1 MVRFRIRTNWT
12 NSVSQTHE
20 FALED
25 LADAATRDRLMWAF
39 ADPERL
45 RPGETR
51 QALTERA
58 AASFA
63 SVAQSL
69 RERGHDPQAVAHF
82 VYRLVF
88 SMFADDVGL
97 LPGHVHADAAACA
110 SGSGAVPG
118 ARRRALP
125 GDGVGRP
132 GRLRD
137 GGLVQRRTVRRRRY
151 AAAGAVGHR
160 DGAGSVGP
168 RDWSE
173 IDPSILG
180 TLFERGLDPGK
191 RAQLG
196 AHYTDREK
204 ILQLVEPVVVRP
216 LLAVWDREKTA
227 VAAELERAEAARSRR
242 ADEAAQ
248 RRRASVPDVPDP
260 AAGVHGTR
268 SRVRLGELPLP
279 GAAGA
284 QGPRASGA
292 DRGGGGPR
300 VPAHVPGGRPGER
313 QGHRDQPLRGGAGA
327 GVGLGRRDP
336 VDAAQRLRGGA
347 QPDPEAARH
356 DRGAATRS

>member
-1 MVRFRIRTNWT
+1 MRIRLRSGSRSSPASSFQVMASGGRVGFETVAWFNGGLFDDDAT
-12 NSVSQTHE
+12 LP
-20 FALED
+20 LERSD
-25 LADAATRDRLMWAF
+25 I
-39 ADPERL
+39 
-45 RPGETR
+45 ETV
-51 QALTERA
+51 L
-58 AASFA
+58 AASD
-63 SVAQSL
+63 L
-69 RERGHDPQAVAHF
+69 
-82 VYRLVF
+82 
-88 SMFADDVGL
+88 
-97 LPGHVHADAAACA
+97 
-110 SGSGAVPG
+110 
-118 ARRRALP
+118 
-125 GDGVGRP
+125 
-132 GRLRD
+132 
-137 GGLVQRRTVRRRRY
+137 
-151 AAAGAVGHR
+151 
-160 DGAGSVGP
+160 
-168 RDWSE
+168 DWSE